1 MRLFIAINFTEGLKD
16 ELASII
22 QNLQSYALQGNF
34 TRRENL
40 HLTLAFLGEIP
51 SARVENIKQAMDKVG
66 AGRFS
71 LVISH
76 LGQFKRSGGDIYWL
90 GVEKNTSLL
99 NLHTQLSRE
108 LRAAGFKLEE
118 RGFKPHLTLGRQIIL
133 SPAFDQV
140 EFSHQIPPIS
150 QEVDR
155 ISLMKS
161 ERLAGKLTYTE
172 IYSKDL

>member
-1 MRLFIAINFTEGLKD
+1 MHD
-16 ELASII
+16 
-22 QNLQSYALQGNF
+22 ALQGNF

-51 SARVENIKQAMDKVG
+51 PAGVENIKQAMDKVS
-66 AGRFS
+66 AGQFS

-76 LGQFKRSGGDIYWL
+76 LGQFKRNGGDIYWL
-90 GVEKNTSLL
+90 GIEKNTSLL

-108 LRAAGFKLEE
+108 LRGAGFKLEE

-133 SPAFDQV
+133 SPAFDQA
-140 EFSHQIPPIS
+140 EFSRKIPPLS

-161 ERLAGKLTYTE
+161 ERIAGKLTYTE